1 MNNPRSIRYFLLAV
15 ILSLGVFWVVASS
28 SPAAEKPY
36 PNGQYLITAQQL
48 KQRLN
53 AEEPLV
59 IIDVR
64 NDEHFDGKLIPGA
77 IRLPWGQFRQDNP
90 TENMG
95 GLFVGVNKA
104 QDILGQHGI
113 FRNDKVVLYDSIA
126 RDGGATA
133 SYVFW
138 ILDMLGHQQMM
149 ILERGIDGWID
160 AGGDIVNKP
169 AERESLLYQAPRKEI
184 DMRRWADEN
193 FIYPRLGDPYYQ
205 IIDVRSRGEY
215 LGEKLNTALD
225 DSPLKAGHIPGA
237 YNVNYKLNWSDPES
251 KEIKSYQQLLEL
263 YRGIAPDKAVIVY
276 CHSARRGSFGY
287 FTLRLMGFDDVML
300 YENSWFGWG
309 HPQRFYPVETTE
321 NIPLGTK
328 PPTGIK
334 VSGKSTSAAG
344 SSPDVKKKQRDTSAP
359 APDKSGYISCG
370 G

>member
-1 MNNPRSIRYFLLAV
+1 MTQTHTIRYVLIAAV
-15 ILSLGVFWVVASS
+15 LFMGVCWAVASA

-36 PNGQYLITAQQL
+36 PNAQYLITAQQL
-48 KQRLN
+48 KQRLSTN
-53 AEEPLV
+53 EPMI

-77 IRLPWGQFRQDNP
+77 IRLPWGLFRHDSP

-95 GLFVGVNKA
+95 GLFIGVTKA
-104 QDILGQHGI
+104 QEILGKHGI

-149 ILERGIDGWID
+149 ILEQGIDGWLD
-160 AGGDIVNKP
+160 TGGEIVNQP
-169 AERESLLYQAPRKEI
+169 EERESLLYQAPLKEI
-184 DMRRWADEN
+184 DMRHWADEK

-215 LGEKLNTALD
+215 LGEKLNTTLD

-237 YNVNYKLNWSDPES
+237 YNINYERNWSDPKS
-251 KEIKSYQQLLEL
+251 KAIKSYQQLLEL
-263 YRGIAPDKAVIVY
+263 YRGIAPDKAVVVY

-287 FTLRLMGFDDVML
+287 FILRLMGFDDVML
-300 YENSWFGWG
+300 YDNSWFGWG
-309 HPQRFYPVETTE
+309 HPQRFYPVETIE
-321 NIPLGTK
+321 KIPPGTK

-334 VSGKSTSAAG
+334 VAGKPAD
-344 SSPDVKKKQRDTSAP
+344 SSPDVKTKQRNTSAS